1 MPSIFPAFLCSV
13 LIRCLIPGTCQN
25 PCIIGKRLPSRPA
38 LLFSCVPRNH
48 KIRGT
53 FCCFEISIFLLFL
66 LYLRFCCFCSLCY
79 FCSLQLLLLTL
90 SAGAAAVSSIFRL
103 LELYWQNA
111 AGCIQ
116 ACGIPTHFI
125 CCFVMFLKFFYAI
138 NTCFMAYFQTNTCI
152 FIFLLFLKETL

>member
-1 MPSIFPAFLCSV
+1 MKFQF
-13 LIRCLIPGTCQN
+13 
-25 PCIIGKRLPSRPA
+25 
-38 LLFSCVPRNH
+38 
-48 KIRGT
+48 
-53 FCCFEISIFLLFL
+53 FLLFL

-90 SAGAAAVSSIFRL
+90 SVAAAAVSRSFRL

-138 NTCFMAYFQTNTCI
+138 NTCFMACFQTNTCI
-152 FIFLLFLKETL
+152 FILLLFLKKTLLYMICPLSDCSFRPFWALPGFYLLPDKAAVMGREACFIGNISLCCHM